1 MGNVCKNYEI
11 KDIDK
16 NNLGFAHSDNQ
27 LPYVFLPLISIILNF
42 IVINTYVSHKHL
54 LKGQ

>member
-1 MGNVCKNYEI
+1 MGNVCKNYDI